1 MNRIASF
8 VAALSL
14 AAAGTTAFAAGPTVM
29 TDAQM
34 DNVSGGGLVDVI
46 IANNLNNLSVD
57 INATVTALVNA
68 NVLVNAPVNVNVNV
82 LTGLTRCKRAACCST
97 LRKTPRREPGLL
109 ALHHLNM
116 EWARRLLARTLVA
129 EHIRRLGPNSTP
141 RVKECCNDALP
152 PPFCCSWPCGCRIDS
167 SRRAPWKVPA
177 GADDRRADG

>member
-8 VAALSL
+8 VAAFGL
-14 AAAGTTAFAAGPTVM
+14 AAAGTTAFAAEPTMM

-82 LTGLTRCKRAACCST
+82 LTGLT
-97 LRKTPRREPGLL
+97 L
-109 ALHHLNM
+109 
-116 EWARRLLARTLVA
+116 
-129 EHIRRLGPNSTP
+129 
-141 RVKECCNDALP
+141 
-152 PPFCCSWPCGCRIDS
+152 
-167 SRRAPWKVPA
+167 
-177 GADDRRADG
+177 